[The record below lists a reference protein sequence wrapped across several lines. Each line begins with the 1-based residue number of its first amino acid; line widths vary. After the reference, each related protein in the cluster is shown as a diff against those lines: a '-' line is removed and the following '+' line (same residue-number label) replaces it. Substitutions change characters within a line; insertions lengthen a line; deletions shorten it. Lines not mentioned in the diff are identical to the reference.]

1 MKQLTDMETIAA
13 DKGYKERNYWL
24 NKLSGDLVKTRFPV
38 DSLMT
43 IPNKDGKKE
52 DQKKIYDI
60 YPFKISGDIF
70 SRLIKIS
77 KDLFPLLFVALLTGL
92 VALLRRYTG
101 SDDIIVGAPVARQEI
116 DAKFVNTVLILRN
129 RPERGMTF
137 KKLLL
142 TVRQTV
148 MEAAENQNYPLDTL
162 LYELNIPAP
171 DGDKENEFPL
181 FDIVLLL
188 ENIHDKSY
196 IRHIPVN
203 MLIAFKRTGESIGAV
218 VEYNPSMY
226 QEETIQRIF
235 AHFERLLGSALSHP
249 DLALGQLEIL
259 APHEK
264 KQLLFEFNN
273 LNIDYPRHK
282 TLDQL
287 FAEQVQRTPDHTAL
301 IGQIPNSK
309 FQIPNKEETFGQIN
323 ASGENSLRA
332 KSQELIAITY
342 RELNEKSHRL
352 ALLLKERGVKS
363 DTIVGLKVERSVEMI
378 VGILGII
385 KAGGAY
391 LPINAQYPDDRINY
405 MLTDS
410 GANILLKDN
419 DFTPEAFN
427 NCPKGT
433 SSHLHLPPAPAAS
446 LAYIIYTSGSTGK
459 PKGVMIEHQNVH
471 NLVVGLK
478 ATIYKDHK
486 SPLRL
491 CLLAPYEFDASVQQI
506 FGALLQGHS
515 LYIVPEETRLD
526 GIKLLEFFQTNRVD
540 ISDGTPSH
548 IRLLLEAIDIH
559 PQSSLLPVKHF
570 IIAGEAFPGKTAQR
584 FLKNFAVSPRIS
596 NLYGPTETCVDSSFY
611 HISPGKI
618 PPFQILP
625 IGNPLPNQRVY
636 ILDKENRL
644 LPPGIPGE
652 LCIGGD
658 GVARGYLNNPEL
670 TAQKFD
676 HDFWDLQDYHDEKQN
691 QQKVPGKNYMHPC
704 NHASMPSPHYPITP
718 SPHHPIYLTGDL
730 ARWLSDGNIEFMG
743 RMDHQVKI
751 RGYRIELGEIEN
763 RLRAFEAVKEAVVVL
778 REDAAGDSQL
788 VAYVEPDPGTAL
800 TVKRLLQIEKQGP
813 GFQYHE
819 FPNGRPIFYTNL
831 HEAQNLYREIFEEHS
846 YWKHGITLS
855 ENACV
860 FDLGAN
866 IGMFTLFVH
875 YRCKGVRVFCFEPL
889 PPTCGVLRSNIQLH
903 GIDARVFNI
912 GVSDKNG
919 EETFT
924 YFPNSPAMSGRFAN
938 PEQEIETARTFMLNR
953 EQSQN
958 KEVELSRD
966 QVEEI
971 VNERLTT
978 EVYTCPVK
986 SLSSVILE
994 NKIEIIDLLKIDVE
1008 KGELDVLTGIEEND
1022 WEKIRQVV
1030 IEVHNVDGRLE
1041 GIISQLKNYGYKVTC
1056 EQDTLYEN
1064 TGLYNLFAVR
1074 PRENEEPGNYTSPPL
1089 YTADKWNTPG
1099 QWLSGLRS
1107 YLIQQL
1113 PDYMVPSFIV
1123 PLETIPL
1130 TPNGKIL
1137 REALPDPGASQIS
1150 AQSLPPRTGIERK
1163 LQDIWSRTLAVE
1175 KSAIGIDSDF
1185 FQLGGHSLKA
1195 ILMISGI
1202 HKELDI
1208 KIPLVSIFQNP
1219 TIRELA
1225 AVISGAQT
1233 TAGGTTFQDLLP
1245 VETRQYYPLSYNQQ
1259 RLYFL
1264 YQLQAESRAFHM
1276 PGYFELD
1283 HEVDPV
1289 VVKDVLKRIIERHE
1303 SFRTAF
1309 IKVNE
1314 SPYQVVCEEA
1324 KIPFECVD
1332 ISLMEPGLREQEKN
1346 RLYREVVSVRFD
1358 LSCAPL
1364 FRSQLVKLEP
1374 GYYLFMFNMHHIISD
1389 GWSSEILKK
1398 EFMRLYEG
1406 YRTGKE
1412 IELVPLTLQ
1421 YKDFALW
1428 HNRMMAGPEG
1438 KESHKF
1444 WEEKLADS
1452 VPILRLPADREIPG
1466 EDNAG
1471 VGYQCI
1477 IGKDT
1482 KDRLKKLAETHH
1494 TSLFN
1499 VILSIYILF
1508 LSGICDQ
1515 QDISCSIIAAGREHP
1530 SLDHIM
1536 GFFVNSIIFKI
1547 RIDEGQPFKEFLKH
1561 VKRDFKA
1568 VFQHQSYPL
1577 EQVFKDLKKK
1587 YPEIPAAINMFMPME
1602 EDLAI
1607 PPELYEAE
1615 SAQLAAHHDVK
1626 FDLEAY
1632 ITEYT
1637 NGIAV
1642 YWAYKKNMFKP
1653 ATIEYMISE
1662 YKKQVEF
1669 FGKNPGQSLRDYLT
1683 GGSQKGT
1690 GKFKKKRK

>member
-1 MKQLTDMETIAA
+1 MKRLTDMETIAA
-13 DKGYKERNYWL
+13 EKGNKERNYWL
-24 NKLSGDLVKTRFPV
+24 NKLSGDLVKTRFPL
-38 DSLMT
+38 DS
-43 IPNKDGKKE
+43 IPDRDGKKE
-52 DQKKIYDI
+52 KQQERAYDI
-60 YPFKISGDIF
+60 YPFKISNDIF
-70 SRLIKIS
+70 ARLIKIS
-77 KDLFPLLFVALLTGL
+77 KDSFPLLFVALLTGL

-101 SDDIIVGAPVARQEI
+101 GTDIIVGAPVARQET

-129 RPERGMTF
+129 HLERGMTF
-137 KKLLL
+137 KELLL

-148 MEAAENQNYPLDTL
+148 MEAAENQNYPLNTL
-162 LYELNIPAP
+162 LYELNIPVP
-171 DGDKENEFPL
+171 EGDKEDEFPL
-181 FDIVLLL
+181 FDIALLL
-188 ENIHDKSY
+188 ENIHEKSY

-203 MLIAFKRTGESIGAV
+203 MLIAFKKTDESIE
-218 VEYNPSMY
+218 VEVEFNPGLY
-226 QEETIQRIF
+226 QTGTIQRVF
-235 AHFERLLGSALSHP
+235 SHFERLMESALSHP
-249 DLALGQLEIL
+249 DQPIYQLDIL
-259 APHEK
+259 APNEK

-282 TLDQL
+282 PLDQL
-287 FAEQVQRTPDHTAL
+287 FAEQVRHTPDH
-301 IGQIPNSK
+301 
-309 FQIPNKEETFGQIN
+309 
-323 ASGENSLRA
+323 
-332 KSQELIAITY
+332 IAIAGPSGLNYRTY
-342 RELNEKSHRL
+342 MSYKTYISYRQLNKKSHQL
-352 ALLLKERGVKS
+352 ALLLKEKGVKS
-363 DTIVGLKVERSVEMI
+363 DTIVGLQVERSVEMI
-378 VGILGII
+378 IGILGII

-391 LPINAQYPDDRINY
+391 LPINPQYPDERINY
-405 MLTDS
+405 MLSDS
-410 GANILLKDN
+410 GARVLVSGVSEVSEVSEGIEIIDIYQIE
-419 DFTPEAFN
+419 F
-427 NCPKGT
+427 KGNFLT
-433 SSHLHLPPAPAAS
+433 HPTQHTHLTQLN

-459 PKGVMIEHQNVH
+459 PKGVMIRHQNVH

-478 ATIYKDHK
+478 ETIYKDYE

-526 GIKLLEFFQTNRVD
+526 GIKLLEFYQTIRID

-548 IRLLLEAIDIH
+548 IRLLLGAIDLQ
-559 PQSSLLPVKHF
+559 PQPSLLPVRHF
-570 IIAGEAFPGKTAQR
+570 IIAGEAFPGKTAER
-584 FLKNFAVSPRIS
+584 FLKNFAKPPRVS
-596 NLYGPTETCVDSSFY
+596 NLYGPTETCVDSTFY

-618 PPFQILP
+618 PPFQTLP
-625 IGNPLPNQRVY
+625 IGKPLPNQDVF
-636 ILDKENRL
+636 ILDNENQL
-644 LPPGIPGE
+644 LPIGVPGE

-658 GVARGYLNNPEL
+658 GLARGYLNNPEL
-670 TAQKFD
+670 TNKKFLRGGPGGAV
-676 HDFWDLQDYHDEKQN
+676 FSKSAPPGRRRRYH
-691 QQKVPGKNYMHPC
+691 
-704 NHASMPSPHYPITP
+704 
-718 SPHHPIYLTGDL
+718 TGDL
-730 ARWLSDGNIEFMG
+730 ARWQSDSNLEFLG
-743 RMDHQVKI
+743 RKDHQIKL
-751 RGYRIELGEIEN
+751 RGHRIELGEIEN

-778 REDAAGDSQL
+778 REDASGDSQL
-788 VAYVEPDPGTAL
+788 VAYVEPDPGTAI

-813 GFQYHE
+813 GHQYHV
-819 FPNGRPIFYTNL
+819 FPDGLPVFYANL
-831 HEAQNLYREIFEEHS
+831 HEAQNLYREIFEEYS
-846 YWKHGITLS
+846 YWKHGITLT

-866 IGMFTLFVH
+866 IGMFSLFVH
-875 YRCKGVRVFCFEPL
+875 YRCKGARVFCFEPM
-889 PPTCGVLRSNIQLH
+889 PPTCGVLQDNIQLH

-912 GVSDKNG
+912 GISDKNG

-958 KEVELSRD
+958 KEELSRE

-971 VNERLTT
+971 VNERLNT

-986 SLSSVILE
+986 SLSRVIVE

-1008 KGELDVLTGIEEND
+1008 KGELDVLAGIEESD

-1041 GIISQLKNYGYKVTC
+1041 GIVNQLKNHGYKVTW

-1074 PRENEEPGNYTSPPL
+1074 PRENGEPGNDTGLPL
-1089 YTADKWNTPG
+1089 NTANKWNTPG
-1099 QWLSGLRS
+1099 QLISGLRS
-1107 YLIQQL
+1107 YLTGQL
-1113 PDYMVPSFIV
+1113 PGYMVPSFIV
-1123 PLETIPL
+1123 LLETIPL
-1130 TPNGKIL
+1130 SPNGKIL

-1150 AQSLPPRTGIERK
+1150 AQSQPPRTEIERK
-1163 LQDIWSRTLAVE
+1163 LQDIWSRTLAIE

-1202 HKELDI
+1202 HKQLDI

-1225 AVISGAQT
+1225 AFISGAQT

-1264 YQLQAESRAFHM
+1264 YQLQAESHAFHM
-1276 PGYFELD
+1276 PSYFELD

-1309 IKVNE
+1309 IKVDE
-1314 SPYQVVCEEA
+1314 SPYQVVYEEA

-1332 ISLMEPGLREQEKN
+1332 LSMMEPALREQEKD
-1346 RLYREVVSVRFD
+1346 RLYREMVSVRFD
-1358 LSCAPL
+1358 LTRAPL
-1364 FRSQLVKLEP
+1364 LRTQLVKLEP
-1374 GYYLFMFNMHHIISD
+1374 GYYLFMFNVHHIISD
-1389 GWSSEILKK
+1389 GWSSQMLKK
-1398 EFMRLYEG
+1398 EFMSLYEG

-1412 IELVPLTLQ
+1412 IELEPLTLQ

-1438 KESHKF
+1438 KESHRF

-1452 VPILRLPADREIPG
+1452 VPILRLPADREISA

-1477 IGKDT
+1477 IGKDS
-1482 KDRLKKLAETHH
+1482 KDRLKKLAETHQ

-1499 VILSIYILF
+1499 VILSVYILF

-1547 RIDEGQPFKEFLKH
+1547 RVDEAQPFQEFLKH
-1561 VKRDFKA
+1561 VKREFKEA
-1568 VFQHQSYPL
+1568 FRHQSYPL
-1577 EQVFKDLKKK
+1577 EQVFQDLKKK
-1587 YPEIPAAINMFMPME
+1587 YPDIPAAINMFMPGD

-1615 SAQLAAHHDVK
+1615 SAQSVEHHDVK
-1626 FDLEAY
+1626 FHLEAY

-1637 NGIAV
+1637 DGIAV

-1653 ATIEYMISE
+1653 ATIEYVIDE

-1683 GGSQKGT
+1683 RGSQKET
-1690 GKFKKKRK
+1690 RKFKKKRK